1 MTTHQRFLRAV
12 VLAAAAGLSTGC
24 YRGSLVTGLRPSHD
38 VREVTWNRPFS
49 VNDAPVAELKE
60 VSGCPGGV
68 ARVETARSVF
78 SQLGNLLDGGA
89 SAGVHLAVTCAE
101 WQGAASTDSSTDRRD
116 TPPDS
121 SARRGG
127 TQRRR

>member
-1 MTTHQRFLRAV
+1 MIKHHRFLRAV

-49 VNDAPVAELKE
+49 VSDAPMAELKE
-60 VSGCPGGV
+60 VSGCPVGV

-78 SQLGNLLDGGA
+78 SKLGNLFDGGT
-89 SAGVHLAVTCAE
+89 SEGIHLTVTCAE
-101 WQGAASTDSSTDRRD
+101 WQGAVPIDSSMDRRD

-121 SARRGG
+121 SAGRRG
-127 TQRRR
+127 TQRGR